1 MMIPIAKYDEDGRCI
16 KAGRSTKKLKEKFEK
31 LGEVLLMAFMGIGT
45 AVLLAQFFGVMIG
58 AIDPRP

>member
-1 MMIPIAKYDEDGRCI
+1 MLAKYDENGRCI

-31 LGEVLLMAFMGIGT
+31 FGEAVLMTFMAVGT

>member
-1 MMIPIAKYDEDGRCI
+1 MTNMQSRKMR
-16 KAGRSTKKLKEKFEK
+16 RRQLKPWARKVKETFEKF
-31 LGEVLLMAFMGIGT
+31 GEVVLMAFMAVGT

>member
-1 MMIPIAKYDEDGRCI
+1 MMIAKYDEQGRCI

-31 LGEVLLMAFMGIGT
+31 FGEAVLMAFMGIGT
-45 AVLLAQFFGVMIG
+45 VTLLIQFLGVMIG

>member
-1 MMIPIAKYDEDGRCI
+1 MTNMQPRKVR
-16 KAGRSTKKLKEKFEK
+16 RRQLKPWARKVKTYFEKF
-31 LGEVLLMAFMGIGT
+31 GELVLMAFMAVGT

>member
-1 MMIPIAKYDEDGRCI
+1 MMIPIAKYDEQGRCI

-31 LGEVLLMAFMGIGT
+31 FGELVLMAFMGIGT

-58 AIDPRP
+58 AIEP

>member
-1 MMIPIAKYDEDGRCI
+1 MESRKTVRC
-16 KAGRSTKKLKEKFEK
+16 RRQLKPWARKVKNYFEKF
-31 LGEVLLMAFMGIGT
+31 GEVVLMAFMAVGT

>member
-1 MMIPIAKYDEDGRCI
+1 MESRKVRRRQLKPWARKAKE
-16 KAGRSTKKLKEKFEK
+16 TFEKF
-31 LGEVLLMAFMGIGT
+31 GEMLLMAFMGIGT

>member
-1 MMIPIAKYDEDGRCI
+1 MIAKYDEDGRCI
-16 KAGRSTKKLKEKFEK
+16 KAGRSTKKLKERFEK
-31 LGEVLLMAFMGIGT
+31 FGEAVLMAFMAVGT

>member
-1 MMIPIAKYDEDGRCI
+1 MLAKYDENGRCI

-31 LGEVLLMAFMGIGT
+31 FGEAVLMAFMAVGT

>member
-1 MMIPIAKYDEDGRCI
+1 MLAKYDENGRCI

-31 LGEVLLMAFMGIGT
+31 FGEVVLMAFMAVGT

>member
-1 MMIPIAKYDEDGRCI
+1 MFAKYDESGRCI

-31 LGEVLLMAFMGIGT
+31 FGEAVLMAFMGIGT

>member
-1 MMIPIAKYDEDGRCI
+1 MTNMQPRKMRRRQLKPWAR
-16 KAGRSTKKLKEKFEK
+16 KLKEKFEK
-31 LGEVLLMAFMGIGT
+31 FGEVVLMAFMAVGT

>member
-1 MMIPIAKYDEDGRCI
+1 MESRKVRRRQLKPWARKAKE
-16 KAGRSTKKLKEKFEK
+16 TFEKF
-31 LGEVLLMAFMGIGT
+31 GEMLLMAFMAVGT

>member
-1 MMIPIAKYDEDGRCI
+1 MANMQPRKMRRRQLKPWAR
-16 KAGRSTKKLKEKFEK
+16 KLKEKFEK
-31 LGEVLLMAFMGIGT
+31 FGEVVLMAFMAVGT

>member
-1 MMIPIAKYDEDGRCI
+1 MLAKYDENGRCI

-31 LGEVLLMAFMGIGT
+31 FGEVVLMTFMAVGT

>member
-1 MMIPIAKYDEDGRCI
+1 MESRKVR
-16 KAGRSTKKLKEKFEK
+16 RRQLKPWARKVKNYFEKF
-31 LGEVLLMAFMGIGT
+31 GELALMAFMAVGT

>member
-1 MMIPIAKYDEDGRCI
+1 MMIAKYDEQGRCI

-31 LGEVLLMAFMGIGT
+31 FGEAVLMAFMAVGT

-58 AIDPRP
+58 AIEP